1 MAKHSLMFLVATS
14 LLMPGIVAACADD
27 ARCAVPPYGAPVQS
41 FQAFAKNFGHLVTPS
56 KFLPSICQIKYG
68 GADRTSMYNLGFTDR
83 DIDGKPLED
92 LWVEVLTELH
102 RLARQTK

>member
-1 MAKHSLMFLVATS
+1 MAASLPMLGA
-14 LLMPGIVAACADD
+14 VAAHADD
-27 ARCAVPPYGAPVQS
+27 ARCAVPPYGASVHS

-68 GADRTSMYNLGFTDR
+68 GADRTSMYNLGFTDQ

>member
-1 MAKHSLMFLVATS
+1 MAASLSMLGA
-14 LLMPGIVAACADD
+14 VAAHADD
-27 ARCAVPPYGAPVQS
+27 ARCAVPPYGASVHS

-56 KFLPSICQIKYG
+56 KFLPSMCQIKYG
-68 GADRTSMYNLGFTDR
+68 GADRTSMYNLGFTDQ